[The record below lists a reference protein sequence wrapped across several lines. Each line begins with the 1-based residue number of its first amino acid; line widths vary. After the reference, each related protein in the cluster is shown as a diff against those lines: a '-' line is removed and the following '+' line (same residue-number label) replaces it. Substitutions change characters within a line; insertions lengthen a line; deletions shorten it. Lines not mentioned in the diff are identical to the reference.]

1 MRCSFRRVAALGGR
15 RGGGSRG
22 VALARRRWFSAW
34 KGGGEGQLEANAAVR
49 RGLQS
54 LATPTATLSAPER
67 AAASASDTSAAPLDG
82 IELLAS
88 TFRKI
93 APFIAAHRD
102 ATVVIHVPGEC
113 LESELCA
120 SLADDIVLLHTLG
133 MKIVLVVGCR
143 PQIDRRLYL
152 SGHEMG
158 ATDKQT
164 GRRPSDDFVLQQV
177 VESWG
182 WCRVQVQ
189 SHVGRGLLTNAQI
202 KRLGL
207 QGGMVHVAS
216 GNFVIA
222 QPVGIV
228 DGVDMMYAGIVRRIN
243 TGRLSQLLDSG
254 DIVLVGCLG
263 YSASGEVFNCSSEE
277 VAAACASQLGA
288 QKLIFLYEGDA
299 VYNLDDSV
307 VSDDQEYLP
316 VVSMD
321 PELAKRCIA
330 ATEAHLELVE
340 SSDPSTIC
348 APTADAG
355 THLPPFGFS
364 WNFPLY
370 LRQAVNAVEGGV
382 QRVHL
387 VNRHVDGSLLGEL
400 YTEDGYGLLI
410 SELGECDNVPANAQ
424 IHVSY
429 LTTGCLLAV
438 FTADKALGDLFIN
451 VAGDTVSLP
460 SAHSVSRSINQR
472 PYPQLKI
479 GPAEGT
485 RGLGAC
491 GWVHTATATATARLA
506 QGECGLCIV
515 QMHASRV
522 TVMFALIYRWT

>member
-1 MRCSFRRVAALGGR
+1 
-15 RGGGSRG
+15 
-22 VALARRRWFSAW
+22 
-34 KGGGEGQLEANAAVR
+34 VR

-54 LATPTATLSAPER
+54 LSTPTATLSAPER
-67 AAASASDTSAAPLDG
+67 AASVSDSGAPPVDG

-152 SGHEMG
+152 SGHD
-158 ATDKQT
+158 ADDTDKRT

-222 QPVGIV
+222 QPVGVV
-228 DGVDMMYAGIVRRIN
+228 DGVDMMYAGTVRRIN
-243 TGRLSQLLDSG
+243 TERLSQLMDSG

-277 VAAACASQLGA
+277 VATACASQLGA

-316 VVSMD
+316 LVRSMD
-321 PELAKRCIA
+321 P
-330 ATEAHLELVE
+330 
-340 SSDPSTIC
+340 
-348 APTADAG
+348 
-355 THLPPFGFS
+355 
-364 WNFPLY
+364 
-370 LRQAVNAVEGGV
+370 
-382 QRVHL
+382 
-387 VNRHVDGSLLGEL
+387 
-400 YTEDGYGLLI
+400 
-410 SELGECDNVPANAQ
+410 
-424 IHVSY
+424 
-429 LTTGCLLAV
+429 
-438 FTADKALGDLFIN
+438 
-451 VAGDTVSLP
+451 
-460 SAHSVSRSINQR
+460 
-472 PYPQLKI
+472 
-479 GPAEGT
+479 
-485 RGLGAC
+485 
-491 GWVHTATATATARLA
+491 
-506 QGECGLCIV
+506 
-515 QMHASRV
+515 
-522 TVMFALIYRWT
+522 